1 MINYS
6 IGLFTDQL
14 KRKNLSVVINN
25 MGTNNLFN
33 GDKARVA
40 QIIISLLSNAV
51 KFSRDGNIT
60 INYSINP
67 NLQISISDEGIGIK
81 KDKISDIFKA
91 LEQLEDP
98 YTKQYDGLG
107 LGLAIVKKLV
117 DLMEGVLKVES
128 EWGKGTIFHIT
139 IPASAHVS
147 TVKVN
152 IETKHTKV
160 LTSSENFT
168 ILIAEDESI
177 NRIFIKKILSKS
189 NFSVIEAS
197 NGKEVLELVKTQR
210 PNIIIMDIGMPEL
223 NGLDTINKLRE
234 MDKFKTI
241 PIFALTA
248 YTDKED
254 ITQFSTAGFDKI
266 LSKPVKEN
274 SLIKIINN
282 YLP

>member
-177 NRIFIKKILSKS
+177 NRIFIKKYFLK
-189 NFSVIEAS
+189 A
-197 NGKEVLELVKTQR
+197 
-210 PNIIIMDIGMPEL
+210 
-223 NGLDTINKLRE
+223 
-234 MDKFKTI
+234 
-241 PIFALTA
+241 IFL
-248 YTDKED
+248 
-254 ITQFSTAGFDKI
+254 
-266 LSKPVKEN
+266 
-274 SLIKIINN
+274 
-282 YLP
+282 